1 MNERSKQ
8 LLGKYFLTVL
18 VLFMLSALLVSAQ
31 LFVKPRTE
39 AKLRSVAAESLA
51 SLNAGSFTVKNHLS
65 IENAGL
71 LGSWAFEVIQ
81 KGKKTGIAFIIPVM
95 GNSGPYT
102 GVFYWKPEEG
112 AQFCSLVGVEDGKNN
127 PEIFGITERVLNA
140 CERQL
145 NAIAIK
151 SGVLQ

>member
-1 MNERSKQ
+1 MNDRSKQ

-18 VLFMLSALLVSAQ
+18 ILFTLSALLVSAQ

-39 AKLRSVAAESLA
+39 TKIRAFTTESLE
-51 SLNAGSFTVKNHLS
+51 SLHTGSFTVNKRLS
-65 IENAGL
+65 IENSGM
-71 LGSWAFEVIQ
+71 LGSWAFTVSQ
-81 KGKKTGIAFIIPVM
+81 KGKTTGIAFIIPVM

-112 AQFCSLVGVEDGKNN
+112 TRFCSLAGVEDEKNT
-127 PEIFGITERVLNA
+127 PESFGITKRVLNA

-151 SGVLQ
+151 SEVLQ